1 MKQSSLSEKHF
12 WLGLTSRNKKGKII
26 SWCNHKFTSSAIYH
40 SVVNKLQFTYYKCS
54 IAIQF
59 LKRIANPKFFDK
71 YI

>member
-1 MKQSSLSEKHF
+1 MVQPQIYFLS
-12 WLGLTSRNKKGKII
+12 
-26 SWCNHKFTSSAIYH
+26 IYH

-71 YI
+71 YIWY